1 MAAIGLLALGLRL
14 AYGLLLVQDDP
25 LLGDGLAFHQIAN
38 LLADGHGYSSPGP
51 FLATGEEVP
60 TADKP
65 PLYPLLLTPFSIIS
79 GGTWQAHQ
87 VAGALI
93 GTATVVAVGL
103 LGRRLGG
110 DRVGLVAAG
119 LAALYPVLVATDG
132 SLRSESPF
140 ALATALVLIAAYRFL
155 DRTNARRAAVL
166 GAAIGLAAL
175 ARSEAV
181 ALLVLMVL
189 PLAVRGARHGPR
201 RAALVAVSV
210 AACGLVLAPW
220 LVRTWIQLD
229 APVAISTNSGGLLAG
244 ANCDEVYSGDFL
256 GQWSFDCLPDN
267 AGKSEAEASAALR
280 DKGLR
285 YARDHADRLP
295 VVIPVRVMRT
305 WELYRPR
312 QQATFEAFFEGRNL
326 FLAQA
331 GVAFYYLL
339 VPLAIY
345 GLVLLRR
352 RGDPLVIMAAP
363 AVVVTLVSIGAY
375 GFTRFRVAADVTL
388 VALAAL
394 ALVALVEGR
403 RRSPSPTEAS

>member
-1 MAAIGLLALGLRL
+1 M
-14 AYGLLLVQDDP
+14 
-25 LLGDGLAFHQIAN
+25 
-38 LLADGHGYSSPGP
+38 
-51 FLATGEEVP
+51 P

-65 PLYPLLLTPFSIIS
+65 PLYPLLLTPFSMIS
-79 GGTWQAHQ
+79 GGAWQAHQ

-93 GTATVVAVGL
+93 GTATVVAVGM

-110 DRVGLVAAG
+110 ERVGLVAAG
-119 LAALYPVLVATDG
+119 LAAVYPVLVATDG

-140 ALATALVLIAAYRFL
+140 ALAIALVLIAAYRFL
-155 DRTNARRAAVL
+155 DRPDARRAAVL
-166 GAAIGLAAL
+166 GVAIGVAAL

-181 ALLVLMVL
+181 ALLVLIAL
-189 PLAVRGARHGPR
+189 PLAVRAGGGR
-201 RAALVAVSV
+201 RGAALVAVSV

-229 APVAISTNSGGLLAG
+229 DPVAISTNSGGLLAG
-244 ANCDEVYSGDFL
+244 ANCDQVYSGDFL
-256 GQWSFDCLPDN
+256 GQWSFECLPPN
-267 AGKSEAEASAALR
+267 TGKSEAEASADLR

-312 QQATFEAFFEGRNL
+312 QQATFESFFEGRNL
-326 FLAQA
+326 FLAEA
-331 GVAFYYLL
+331 GVIFYYLL

-352 RGDPLVIMAAP
+352 RGEPLAIMVAP
-363 AVVVTLVSIGAY
+363 AVVVTLVSIAAY

-388 VALAAL
+388 VVLAAL
-394 ALVALVEGR
+394 ALVALVER
-403 RRSPSPTEAS
+403 RRRPSSPPAAS